1 MTHTA
6 PGPRLRDTVGQRALC
21 AVGEASRPSPRSPGP
36 PLRDSGPRAASGAG
50 KPSVGESPSALVS
63 LLPVTTCV
71 RSFCLDTDDAASVH
85 TPISVQFLEKP
96 ISGTVVPGYKVSAP
110 AS

>member
-21 AVGEASRPSPRSPGP
+21 AIGEASRPSPRSPGP

-63 LLPVTTCV
+63 LRPVTTCV
-71 RSFCLDTDDAASVH
+71 RSFCLDTDDATSVH
-85 TPISVQFLEKP
+85 TISVWFPKKP
-96 ISGTVVPGYKVSAP
+96 ISGTAVPGYQVSAP